1 MIVGVDNLD
10 TYSILNAVK
19 KNRIKQSPLQT
30 RPLSNLLEEAF
41 KHLCDLFL
49 SLFAISQ
56 HNCDNSIDRQ
66 YSITLL
72 GMIVNPYLE
81 ATRQSMNFEHLWKHI
96 ENENTYRQDINSID
110 HREALCVSW
119 FTVNNLLKHYN
130 KFESFFIKK
139 GFARWSR
146 EKKLK
151 SNHEKIKW
159 YENQR
164 HRALNS
170 DKMSWGVDA
179 QANGLGGRPGT
190 TYITGL
196 LKNSGYAAQ
205 KSAVKVSLFC
215 GMTFGD
221 EALPPLIIIPAT
233 GITRRIEMELI
244 RRMHQVEGQYGH
256 VSRKRFNAMIAA
268 SAKGSMNSTILNS
281 YMQFITQLFPGCA
294 DKDKQQILWKL
305 DNGVGH
311 DDSQF
316 LFNRH
321 MGSMSTQAYQTHL
334 KEHKKWMSF
343 LHSLNH

>member
-130 KFESFFIKK
+130 NFDSFFYQERICQVVK
-139 GFARWSR
+139 R
-146 EKKLK
+146 E
-151 SNHEKIKW
+151 EAKI
-159 YENQR
+159 
-164 HRALNS
+164 
-170 DKMSWGVDA
+170 
-179 QANGLGGRPGT
+179 
-190 TYITGL
+190 
-196 LKNSGYAAQ
+196 
-205 KSAVKVSLFC
+205 
-215 GMTFGD
+215 
-221 EALPPLIIIPAT
+221 
-233 GITRRIEMELI
+233 
-244 RRMHQVEGQYGH
+244 
-256 VSRKRFNAMIAA
+256 
-268 SAKGSMNSTILNS
+268 
-281 YMQFITQLFPGCA
+281 
-294 DKDKQQILWKL
+294 
-305 DNGVGH
+305 
-311 DDSQF
+311 
-316 LFNRH
+316 
-321 MGSMSTQAYQTHL
+321 
-334 KEHKKWMSF
+334 
-343 LHSLNH
+343 